1 MPQINRIRIINFSY
15 NNDKRHI
22 IDEKF
27 NFYQGENALLS
38 LANGGGKSVLVQLL
52 LQPIIPCVRLQGRSI
67 SDFFRK
73 RKYPAY
79 VLIEW
84 KLDDMG
90 GYLLT
95 GICLAGYETQ
105 AADGIEERTG
115 IRYFTFTVRYNRSNI
130 YDMENIPLA
139 IKKGQIVNIL
149 SFKEAV
155 ALIAEKSHDHR
166 LEISYFS
173 SDEAQEYGKH
183 LATFNISQDEWR
195 NIIVKIN
202 DDEGGVKEIFEKCK
216 ATQQLMNDWILKTV
230 DKVIYRN
237 KEDSQKLER
246 MLENLTDEMISNEQ
260 YIYDRQIITEFLSK
274 MQEYSKEIKLLLEG
288 LDEQKKLETG
298 LLQLF
303 TYINDENEKK
313 RDLYNRNNDIIAEC
327 RKELVRINL
336 EERSLHYYECE
347 KKYFTYKEAYDEV
360 KKRYEEAQ
368 ARQEQCRYERNVQ
381 KAAELFS
388 HIERID
394 AELAGL
400 EERIKECRQEIG
412 KDEKI
417 HSLEYSLK
425 LAYEDKMKAL
435 DIEIDSLIKEM
446 SNLQEVKARCDK
458 ETEDSGSRKESLG
471 KDCAV
476 IKHKNKQFDE
486 EEDSLKQKLELS
498 YTRNLFGEVNPEDV
512 KKAFKAL
519 NSRLCKAEYERDQ
532 LEAAIDKIKCESSNI
547 EKMLG
552 EVRQENALLNN
563 RLSDTGRLIAEY
575 DEAERKLAGVFEKHG
590 LDYNLRFNVSYRE
603 TSFDEMVAKLE
614 GTIFN
619 VKKELG
625 KKSETAGMLKNGTL
639 HVSTDFAEFLKT
651 SGIEFETG
659 ETYLRNQ
666 KKEIRDCLVENNP
679 LLPFSFII
687 REEGLEQ
694 LKAIAPDLPIYQ
706 PVPLITFDMLDMHLE
721 TKGRLV
727 NKISGISF
735 LCLYDGRMLDAADLN
750 AYAGQLQRESEE
762 LGTKL
767 KHYNTVLKETR
778 EDSSLIAGFNYTQ
791 DCRYRLE
798 TEHNEIIGKLKEL
811 GESLSKLEGQKSELS
826 QKLEESYN
834 SMPKIHKGVDTAK
847 ANLDAFQQLIEKS
860 QKYELDMKTLNAH
873 LKTIEQL
880 EKKLAACREER
891 SRADARLFEATQEK
905 NGKIRQKEDINQKY
919 GLVCHALPAALLD
932 EPLHLLEAR
941 LTALKNQYAQDL
953 REIEKSM
960 ELKIAEKKSR
970 EKELGKLKL
979 AKEQYAS
986 VLFIQDRLDFLDE
999 ELERLD
1005 QSVKS
1010 LAGRESDSNAKMQSA
1025 KTKMETALEEVQKLG
1040 AVEPIPRD
1048 GIHPDFDRRRKKA
1061 AEQEE
1066 EKSRENNEIKDL
1078 IAQNERI
1085 ADRIQ
1090 QQIKINGKADLS
1102 AYSPS
1107 GDVKKEYEQL
1117 ETALTEKRK
1126 ANDTSSRYLNSR
1138 YLQIEGAYKEK
1149 NTNIAN
1155 IFKGLEP
1162 FKSKADMDFDG
1173 FYYFYERIERQNEV
1187 LQDFIRILEAQLANL
1202 ERNKSDM
1209 VQQSYMQAVQI
1220 FEEVQK
1226 ITEDSSIRLS
1236 GKSKPVQMLQIDMQP
1251 LEDRHI
1257 GIERVAAYI
1266 NYCADK
1272 IRIDIKEGRNREEIR
1287 RNIEKLISSRELLN
1301 KVSDLSNLKIKTY
1314 KIDFNINNSEYKT
1327 WEQVLREN
1335 SGGERFVAI
1344 FSVLAALISYTR
1356 KSRMKAEGLSGRSDT
1371 RVLFMD
1377 NPFGP
1382 ISSEHLLK
1390 PLFEIAKKYNTQL
1403 ICLTDL
1409 KQNSILN
1416 CFNLIYMLKIRTGTL
1431 GTNEYLKFE
1440 EHIRSGADLKTDE
1453 HLERAV
1459 FRAYD
1464 YEQIQI
1470 SDYLNQ

>member
-15 NNDKRHI
+15 NNDNRHI

-52 LQPIIPCVRLQGRSI
+52 LQPIIPCAKLQGRSI

-95 GICLAGYETQ
+95 GICLAGYESQ
-105 AADGIEERTG
+105 AAEGIEERTG
-115 IRYFTFTVRYNRSNI
+115 IRYFTFTVKYNRSNM
-130 YDMENIPLA
+130 YDIENIQLA

-149 SFKEAV
+149 PFKDAV
-155 ALIAEKSHDHR
+155 ALIAEKSRDSK

-173 SDEAQEYGKH
+173 SDETQEYSKH

-216 ATQQLMNDWILKTV
+216 TTQQLMNDWILKTV

-237 KEDSQKLER
+237 KEDSKKLER
-246 MLENLTDEMISNEQ
+246 MLENLTEEMISNEQ
-260 YIYDRQIITEFLSK
+260 YIYDRQVITEFLGK

-288 LDEQKKLETG
+288 LDEQKKMETG

-303 TYINDENEKK
+303 TYIDVENEKK
-313 RDLYNRNNDIIAEC
+313 RDLYNRNNNMIAEC
-327 RKELVRINL
+327 REELNKINL
-336 EERSLHYYECE
+336 EERSLHYYNCE
-347 KKYFTYKEAYDEV
+347 KKYDTCTDVHEEV
-360 KKRYEEAQ
+360 KKRYEESLL
-368 ARQEQCRYERNVQ
+368 RQEQCRYERNLQ
-381 KAAELFS
+381 KAAELLG
-388 HIERID
+388 RIQGIG

-400 EERIKECRQEIG
+400 EERINECRQDIG
-412 KDEKI
+412 KDDRI
-417 HSLEYSLK
+417 RSLEYSLK
-425 LAYEDKMKAL
+425 LAYEDKLKAL
-435 DIEIDSLIKEM
+435 DMEIGSLLKEIN
-446 SNLQEVKARCDK
+446 SLQEVKVQCSK
-458 ETEDSGSRKESLG
+458 ELEDSGKRKEDLG
-471 KDCAV
+471 KECEV
-476 IKHKNKQFDE
+476 IKYKNKQFDE
-486 EEDSLKQKLELS
+486 EEDSLKKKLGLS
-498 YTRNLFGEVNPEDV
+498 YTRNLFGEINPEDV
-512 KKAFKAL
+512 KKASKAL
-519 NSRLCKAEYERDQ
+519 NGRLHKAEYERDQ
-532 LEAAIDKIKCESSNI
+532 VEAAIDRIQI
-547 EKMLG
+547 EIPNVEKVLR
-552 EVRQENALLNN
+552 EVSQENALQNN
-563 RLSDTGRLIAEY
+563 KLLESEKLKVEY
-575 DEAERKLAGVFEKHG
+575 DDTEVKLARSFEKYG
-590 LDYNLRFNVSYRE
+590 LDYNLRFSAFYRE
-603 TSFDEMVAKLE
+603 TSFNELIVKLE
-614 GTIFN
+614 GTVFN
-619 VKKELG
+619 VKRELE
-625 KKSETAGMLKNGTL
+625 KKNETAGKLKSGTL
-639 HVSTDFAEFLKT
+639 HVSSDFTKFLKT

-666 KKEIRDCLVENNP
+666 KKEIRDCLVESNP
-679 LLPFSFII
+679 LLPFSFIV

-694 LKAIAPDLPIYQ
+694 LKAITPDIPVYQ
-706 PVPLITFDMLDMHLE
+706 PVPLITFDMLDMQLDIY
-721 TKGRLV
+721 GRLV
-727 NKISGISF
+727 NKLSGVSF

-750 AYAGQLQRESEE
+750 AYAVQLQRESEE
-762 LGTKL
+762 LGMRL
-767 KHYNTVLKETR
+767 QHYNTALKETR
-778 EDSSLIAGFNYTQ
+778 EDSGLVVGFNYTQ
-791 DCRYRLE
+791 DYRYRIE
-798 TEHNEIIGKLKEL
+798 TEHNEIAGKMKEL
-811 GESLSKLEGQKSELS
+811 DIAATKLEGQKNELA
-826 QKLEESYN
+826 QKLTEAYN
-834 SMPKIHKGVDTAK
+834 SMPKIYKDVDMAK
-847 ANLDAFQQLIEKS
+847 ENLDAFLQMKEKS
-860 QKYELDMKTLNAH
+860 RKYEIDMKTLNIN
-873 LKTIEQL
+873 LKTIDEL
-880 EKKLAACREER
+880 EKKLTVYKER
-891 SRADARLFEATQEK
+891 LSKADARLIEATLEMK
-905 NGKIRQKEDINQKY
+905 ERNLQKEDIGFKY
-919 GLVCHALPAALLD
+919 DHVRHALPATLLD
-932 EPLHLLEAR
+932 EPFHLLEAR
-941 LTALKNQYAQDL
+941 LAALKNQFTQDL
-953 REIEKSM
+953 QQLEKSK
-960 ELKIAEKKSR
+960 EAKSAEKKSM

-979 AKEQYAS
+979 AEEQYAS
-986 VLFIQDRLDFLDE
+986 IQFIQDKLDFLDE
-999 ELERLD
+999 ESERLD
-1005 QSVKS
+1005 QNVKDF
-1010 LAGRESDSNAKMQSA
+1010 AKRESESNAKMEAA
-1025 KTKMETALEEVQKLG
+1025 KSNMETALEEVQKLG
-1040 AVEPIPRD
+1040 AEEPVPREN
-1048 GIHPDFDRRRKKA
+1048 IHPDFSRRCKEA
-1061 AEQEE
+1061 AELE
-1066 EKSRENNEIKDL
+1066 EKKSLENICIKDL

-1090 QQIKINGKADLS
+1090 HQIKITGKADLS
-1102 AYSPS
+1102 SYLPTE
-1107 GDVKKEYEQL
+1107 DVKKEYEQL
-1117 ETALTEKRK
+1117 ASTLTEKRK
-1126 ANDTSSRYLNSR
+1126 INDTSSRYINAK
-1138 YLQIEGAYKEK
+1138 YVQIEGAYKEK
-1149 NTNIAN
+1149 NSNITN

-1173 FYYFYERIERQNEV
+1173 FYYFYERVERQNEA

-1209 VQQSYMQAVQI
+1209 VQQSYMQAVQV

-1251 LEDRHI
+1251 LEDRHV
-1257 GIERVAAYI
+1257 GIDSVTAYI

-1272 IRIDIKEGRNREEIR
+1272 IRNDIKEGKNREEIR
-1287 RNIEKLISSRELLN
+1287 RTIEKLISSRELLN

-1314 KIDFNINNSEYKT
+1314 KIDFNINNSEHKT

-1356 KSRMKAEGLSGRSDT
+1356 KSRMKTEGLSGRSDT

-1440 EHIRSGADLKTDE
+1440 EHIRDGADLKTDE
-1453 HLERAV
+1453 HLERAI
-1459 FRAYD
+1459 FRVYD
-1464 YEQIQI
+1464 FEQIQI
-1470 SDYLNQ
+1470 SDYQNQ